1 MRSSLKHQNEEEE
14 ISTWELIL
22 LTDMRDLDLPG
33 DDPGKPSGKGSQVVL
48 VTPHT
53 EGGESVT
60 SSYFITAWSP
70 SVSSDRGSITNLCS
84 AVWK

>member
-1 MRSSLKHQNEEEE
+1 MSLM
-14 ISTWELIL
+14 S
-22 LTDMRDLDLPG
+22 LTDMRALDLPG
-33 DDPGKPSGKGSQVVL
+33 EEPGKPSGTEYQVVL

-53 EGGESVT
+53 EGESVT

-70 SVSSDRGSITNLCS
+70 SASSDRGSIINLCS